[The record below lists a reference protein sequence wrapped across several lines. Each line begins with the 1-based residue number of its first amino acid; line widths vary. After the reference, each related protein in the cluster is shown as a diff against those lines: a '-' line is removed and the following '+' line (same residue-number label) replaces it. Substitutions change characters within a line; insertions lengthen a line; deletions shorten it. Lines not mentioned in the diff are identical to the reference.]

1 MYYFNEVTEMKV
13 ISQTQQTN
21 AKDVLNI
28 KEAESV
34 LKATETCSN
43 QTRAQIIVMNPY

>member
-1 MYYFNEVTEMKV
+1 MCYFNEVMEMKV
-13 ISQTQQTN
+13 ISQTQRTN
-21 AKDVLNI
+21 AKYVLNI

-43 QTRAQIIVMNPY
+43 QTRAQITVMNPY